1 MATRSS
7 IAMKTENGIRGIYC
21 HWDGYPEHNGD
32 ILSKHYID
40 PAKVKELIDLGDIS
54 SLRKEIGEKH
64 SFDAR
69 YSDQL
74 DLECMFADWTLAY
87 HRDRGEPWANTA
99 PQTYATVKEWQEAF
113 EGSGCEY
120 FYLFDNNKWEVSNA

>member
-21 HWDGYPEHNGD
+21 HWDGYPDHNGK
-32 ILSKHYID
+32 ILSESYTD
-40 PAKVKELIDLGDIS
+40 ADKVKALIDLGDIS

-74 DLECMFADWTLAY
+74 DLECMLSLI
-87 HRDRGEPWANTA
+87 HI
-99 PQTYATVKEWQEAF
+99 
-113 EGSGCEY
+113 
-120 FYLFDNNKWEVSNA
+120 

>member
-40 PAKVKELIDLGDIS
+40 PAKVKSLIDLGDIS
-54 SLRKEIGEKH
+54 ALRNQIGQKH
-64 SFDAR
+64 SFDAK
-69 YSDQL
+69 YSEEPEL
-74 DLECMFADWTLAY
+74 NGMFDDWTLAY
-87 HRDRGEPWANTA
+87 HRDRGEDWASTA

>member
-54 SLRKEIGEKH
+54 ALRNQIGQKH
-64 SFDAR
+64 SFDAK
-69 YSDQL
+69 YSDEPEL
-74 DLECMFADWTLAY
+74 NGMFDDWTLAY

-99 PQTYATVKEWQEAF
+99 PQTYATVKEWKEMF

-120 FYLFDNNKWEVSNA
+120 FYLFDNNTWEVSNA